1 MRTFILSCALA
12 LGSLSTFAQGY
23 QFTDVVK
30 VPATPVKN
38 QASTG
43 TCWCFA
49 TTSFMESELLRMG
62 KGTYDLSEMFIVR
75 QKYMNQLQDNY
86 VRQGRGN
93 IGQGSLSHT
102 FMNAFN
108 QVGIVPEEVYSGINY
123 DSDRHN
129 HAEMVKYIKAIA
141 TTAVD
146 MKKRSPEYYK
156 LIDNLFD
163 TYLGKLPE
171 KFTYQG
177 KEYTPKTFAASL
189 GLNMDDYI
197 ELTSFTHHPYY
208 QKFEVEVPDNW
219 LMNGNPFELRR
230 PEYAKI
236 VKFGGYVSVHTD
248 ENGRN
253 VFTQEGYQSVKAI
266 PFDFPIVGY
275 GNGIVNTLRIWDAEP
290 VECFQLDS
298 FDKGDYQKAVEQ
310 ENLAR
315 NIVEVLYPND
325 NHYAGKELRLKQQ
338 YFFISASVQEA
349 VEKYMRKHDDI
360 HKFYEKVT
368 FQLND
373 THPTVAIAELMRVL
387 MDDYYLTWE
396 EAWEITTKT
405 CAYTNHTIMAEAL
418 EKWPIELFSR
428 LLPRIYQIVE
438 EINRRFVLDIQQ
450 KYSNVPGVDVQEK
463 IRKMAIIYDGQVKM
477 ANMAIVSGYSVNGV
491 ARLHTEI
498 LEKQEL
504 KDFYEM
510 FPERFNNKT
519 NGITQRRFL
528 LHANPLLADWVTAHV
543 GDDWITDLP
552 QISRLKVYADDK
564 KAQQEFMNIKYQNK
578 VRLAKYILE
587 HNGIEVDPRSIFDV
601 QVKRLHEY
609 KRQLLNILHVMHL
622 YNELKEHPELDFY
635 PRTFI
640 FGAKAA
646 AGYRNAKLTI
656 KLINS
661 VADVVNSD
669 PAINGKIKVV
679 FIENYNVSNAEII
692 FAAADV
698 SEQISTASKEASG
711 TGNMKFMLNGA
722 LTLGTMDG
730 ANVEIVEEVGEENA
744 FIFGLSAQEVINFEN
759 HGGYDPMEIFN
770 NDQDVRKVLMQ
781 LINGTFAPG
790 DPELFRPLYNSL
802 LNTQCTAKADTYFIL
817 KDFKS
822 YAEAQKRVEA
832 AYRDEDNWAK
842 SAILNV
848 ACSGKFTSDRTIQQY
863 VDEIWHLD
871 KVVLK

>member
-253 VFTQEGYQSVKAI
+253 VFTQEGYQSVMAI
-266 PFDFPIVGY
+266 P
-275 GNGIVNTLRIWDAEP
+275 
-290 VECFQLDS
+290 
-298 FDKGDYQKAVEQ
+298 
-310 ENLAR
+310 
-315 NIVEVLYPND
+315 
-325 NHYAGKELRLKQQ
+325 RL
-338 YFFISASVQEA
+338 
-349 VEKYMRKHDDI
+349 
-360 HKFYEKVT
+360 
-368 FQLND
+368 
-373 THPTVAIAELMRVL
+373 PTVPASRKWTRRNV
-387 MDDYYLTWE
+387 WR
-396 EAWEITTKT
+396 KS
-405 CAYTNHTIMAEAL
+405 TN
-418 EKWPIELFSR
+418 SR
-428 LLPRIYQIVE
+428 NL
-438 EINRRFVLDIQQ
+438 
-450 KYSNVPGVDVQEK
+450 S
-463 IRKMAIIYDGQVKM
+463 RK
-477 ANMAIVSGYSVNGV
+477 
-491 ARLHTEI
+491 
-498 LEKQEL
+498 
-504 KDFYEM
+504 
-510 FPERFNNKT
+510 
-519 NGITQRRFL
+519 
-528 LHANPLLADWVTAHV
+528 
-543 GDDWITDLP
+543 
-552 QISRLKVYADDK
+552 
-564 KAQQEFMNIKYQNK
+564 
-578 VRLAKYILE
+578 
-587 HNGIEVDPRSIFDV
+587 
-601 QVKRLHEY
+601 
-609 KRQLLNILHVMHL
+609 
-622 YNELKEHPELDFY
+622 
-635 PRTFI
+635 
-640 FGAKAA
+640 
-646 AGYRNAKLTI
+646 
-656 KLINS
+656 
-661 VADVVNSD
+661 
-669 PAINGKIKVV
+669 
-679 FIENYNVSNAEII
+679 
-692 FAAADV
+692 
-698 SEQISTASKEASG
+698 
-711 TGNMKFMLNGA
+711 
-722 LTLGTMDG
+722 
-730 ANVEIVEEVGEENA
+730 
-744 FIFGLSAQEVINFEN
+744 
-759 HGGYDPMEIFN
+759 
-770 NDQDVRKVLMQ
+770 
-781 LINGTFAPG
+781 
-790 DPELFRPLYNSL
+790 
-802 LNTQCTAKADTYFIL
+802 
-817 KDFKS
+817 
-822 YAEAQKRVEA
+822 
-832 AYRDEDNWAK
+832 
-842 SAILNV
+842 
-848 ACSGKFTSDRTIQQY
+848 
-863 VDEIWHLD
+863 
-871 KVVLK
+871 